1 MVNSLQ
7 LFCEISGLSEID
19 FSRVSGYRS
28 ATSLN
33 THKNE
38 SKFNY
43 IDVIRFAQEA
53 VKRLVQK
60 RKIITQEELLKPQ
73 EDAAKKGE
81 VKESDQLKRE
91 GVASQLQ
98 GEGSNRNESPKV
110 DETGTKASGSNSVLE
125 SKEEITTREK
135 NRKIIRNKNLHLATR
150 GQRMGI
156 ETCGNYDYKVRICPT
171 VMVYLTFVP
180 LIRHFT

>member
-73 EDAAKKGE
+73 EDAAKKRE
-81 VKESDQLKRE
+81 IKESDQLKRE
-91 GVASQLQ
+91 GAASQLQ
-98 GEGSNRNESPKV
+98 EEANNRNEPPKV
-110 DETGTKASGSNSVLE
+110 DETGTKTSGSNSVLE
-125 SKEEITTREK
+125 SKEEITTPEK
-135 NRKIIRNKNLHLATR
+135 NRKIIRNKNLYLETR
-150 GQRMGI
+150 SQKMG
-156 ETCGNYDYKVRICPT
+156 N
-171 VMVYLTFVP
+171 
-180 LIRHFT
+180 

>member
-60 RKIITQEELLKPQ
+60 RKIITQEESLKHKKMPL
-73 EDAAKKGE
+73 KKGKSKKVISSN
-81 VKESDQLKRE
+81 VKELLHNYKKKGTIGTSR
-91 GVASQLQ
+91 
-98 GEGSNRNESPKV
+98 PKSIKQAQKQAAAIAYS
-110 DETGTKASGSNSVLE
+110 KA
-125 SKEEITTREK
+125 
-135 NRKIIRNKNLHLATR
+135 RKK
-150 GQRMGI
+150 
-156 ETCGNYDYKVRICPT
+156 
-171 VMVYLTFVP
+171 
-180 LIRHFT
+180 